1 MLNIPFI
8 KEALSFYYELNDSES
23 HGYQHL
29 DEVYDLAMKMK
40 EKLNIDIPDKIIAIT
55 AYTHDMF
62 SSINRDLHH
71 ELGYK
76 YVLDTSVFFLNE
88 LDSNDRYLIACAVR
102 EHRASYKGTYTSI
115 LSELISAA
123 DRGIPDIKKTVIR
136 SYKYTIET
144 NPNADES
151 TLYSLVRKHMIEKF
165 STNGYARYNDLYNR
179 YFETELKDMKT
190 FFDNVSVKD
199 IENIVKE
206 KYNG

>member
-1 MLNIPFI
+1 MINVRFM
-8 KEALSFYYELNDSES
+8 KETLSFYYELNDSVS

-29 DEVYDLAMKMK
+29 DDVYDLALKMK
-40 EKLNIDIPDKIIAIT
+40 EKLNIEIPDNIIAIT

-76 YVLDTSVFFLNE
+76 YIMDTNVHFLND
-88 LDSNDRYLIACAVR
+88 LHPNDRYLIACAVR
-102 EHRASYKGTYTSI
+102 EHRASYKGDYTSI

-123 DRGIPDIKKTVIR
+123 DRGIPDIKNTVIR
-136 SYKYTIET
+136 SYKFSMET
-144 NPNADES
+144 NPNVSEY

-165 STNGYARYNDLYNR
+165 STNGYARYNELYNK
-179 YFETELKDMKT
+179 YFEVELKEMKE
-190 FFDNVSVKD
+190 FFDNITIKD

-206 KYNG
+206 KLHG